1 MLELTE
7 ATRQRIH
14 KLQELADKAEEED
27 GARRELRRRLRE
39 ETPEVLARCSDFA
52 RSYRRLLAERSS
64 GGNPLRKEAIS
75 ERAGRM
81 AIELAGDNPTPLEA
95 LLSERVAS
103 MWVLVEL
110 QEALMA
116 AWYYKGGG
124 TPMSVV
130 LQMARLQ
137 ESAHRRY
144 LAAIKTLAQV
154 QKLQG
159 PSRVQVNIGGNQ
171 TNVSREPDLT
181 NLTSPARPE
190 HGPVHAPAEVPFF
203 LGSGGAVPA
212 STQIGPPTYIPSSSI
227 SYGSPSSA

>member
-7 ATRQRIH
+7 ATRRRIH
-14 KLQELADKAEEED
+14 ELQELADKAEEDD
-27 GARRELRRRLRE
+27 GARLELRRRLRE
-39 ETPEVLARCSDFA
+39 ETPEVLARCSDSA

-81 AIELAGDNPTPLEA
+81 AIELAGDNPTPLEV

-116 AWYYKGGG
+116 VWYYKGGG
-124 TPMSVV
+124 TPMSFV

-171 TNVSREPDLT
+171 TNVSRQPDLT
-181 NLTSPARPE
+181 KPCIPGAPRTRP
-190 HGPVHAPAEVPFF
+190 GPRPRRGPFF
-203 LGSGGAVPA
+203 PR
-212 STQIGPPTYIPSSSI
+212 
-227 SYGSPSSA
+227 

>member
-1 MLELTE
+1 VLELTE
-7 ATRQRIH
+7 ATRKRIRE
-14 KLQELADKAEEED
+14 LQELADKAEGGDD
-27 GARRELRRRLRE
+27 GARLELRRRLRE
-39 ETPEVLARCSDFA
+39 ESPDVVAGCSDSA

-81 AIELAGDNPTPLEA
+81 ALELAGENPTPLEV

-103 MWVLVEL
+103 LWVLVEL
-110 QEALMA
+110 QEALLA
-116 AWYYKGGG
+116 AWYYKAKA
-124 TPMSVV
+124 TSPTFV

-171 TNVSREPDLT
+171 INVSR
-181 NLTSPARPE
+181 
-190 HGPVHAPAEVPFF
+190 
-203 LGSGGAVPA
+203 
-212 STQIGPPTYIPSSSI
+212 
-227 SYGSPSSA
+227 

>member
-14 KLQELADKAEEED
+14 KLQELADKAEEDD

-52 RSYRRLLAERSS
+52 RSYRRLLTERSS

-81 AIELAGDNPTPLEA
+81 AIELAGDNPTPLEV

-116 AWYYKGGG
+116 VWYYKGGG

-171 TNVSREPDLT
+171 TNVSL
-181 NLTSPARPE
+181 
-190 HGPVHAPAEVPFF
+190 
-203 LGSGGAVPA
+203 
-212 STQIGPPTYIPSSSI
+212 
-227 SYGSPSSA
+227 

>member
-7 ATRQRIH
+7 ATRKRIRE
-14 KLQELADKAEEED
+14 LQELADKAEGGDD
-27 GARRELRRRLRE
+27 GARLELRRRLRE
-39 ETPEVLARCSDFA
+39 ESPDVVAGCSDSA

-81 AIELAGDNPTPLEA
+81 ALELAGENPTPLEV

-103 MWVLVEL
+103 LWVLVEL
-110 QEALMA
+110 QEALLA
-116 AWYYKGGG
+116 AWYYKAKA
-124 TPMSVV
+124 TSPTFV

-171 TNVSREPDLT
+171 INVSR
-181 NLTSPARPE
+181 
-190 HGPVHAPAEVPFF
+190 
-203 LGSGGAVPA
+203 
-212 STQIGPPTYIPSSSI
+212 
-227 SYGSPSSA
+227 

>member
-1 MLELTE
+1 VLELTE
-7 ATRQRIH
+7 ATRKRIRE
-14 KLQELADKAEEED
+14 LQELADKAEGGED
-27 GARRELRRRLRE
+27 GARLELRRRLRE
-39 ETPEVLARCSDFA
+39 ETPEVVARCSDSA

-64 GGNPLRKEAIS
+64 GGNPLRKEAIT

-81 AIELAGDNPTPLEA
+81 ALELAGENPTPLEV

-103 MWVLVEL
+103 LWVLVEL
-110 QEALMA
+110 QEALLA
-116 AWYYKGGG
+116 VWYYKAKA
-124 TPMSVV
+124 TSPAFV

-171 TNVSREPDLT
+171 VNVSR
-181 NLTSPARPE
+181 
-190 HGPVHAPAEVPFF
+190 
-203 LGSGGAVPA
+203 
-212 STQIGPPTYIPSSSI
+212 
-227 SYGSPSSA
+227 

>member
-1 MLELTE
+1 VLELTE
-7 ATRQRIH
+7 ATRKRIRE
-14 KLQELADKAEEED
+14 LQELADKAEGGD
-27 GARRELRRRLRE
+27 DRARLELRRRLRE
-39 ETPEVLARCSDFA
+39 ESPNVVAGCSDSA

-64 GGNPLRKEAIS
+64 GGNPLCKEAIS

-81 AIELAGDNPTPLEA
+81 ALELAGENPTPLEV

-103 MWVLVEL
+103 LWVLVEL
-110 QEALMA
+110 QEALLA
-116 AWYYKGGG
+116 AWYYKAKA
-124 TPMSVV
+124 TSPTFV

-171 TNVSREPDLT
+171 INVSR
-181 NLTSPARPE
+181 
-190 HGPVHAPAEVPFF
+190 
-203 LGSGGAVPA
+203 
-212 STQIGPPTYIPSSSI
+212 
-227 SYGSPSSA
+227 